1 MRANDQTTKTR
12 GCVRTRS
19 IRALFLVL
27 APATVAGAPLKVFSA
42 ISPMFWLPIALTSLV
57 LAFAGLRHRVGNTSL
72 RIAATFAF
80 LFWAASTIAEHPSN
94 PGRGLVVLLGV
105 VGFLAFTWP
114 SERLRKLAAEERTH
128 HPDQELLIASGVA
141 ALFGLDEWFLR
152 LEPTA
157 WESLSLAV
165 AYAVPL
171 GLAAR
176 RHSFHHGWER
186 WMLSVATILGLL
198 PAVSALSSVLGYS
211 LYITPI
217 GLISPLVM
225 FGIVARRSAIR
236 WITPTGAPS
245 EPGLVDAILVH
256 PSRVLVLSFIA
267 ICTLGTLM
275 LALPVSSANS
285 QALPWLDAAFTA
297 VSATCVT
304 GLSVVDTPT
313 TFGAF
318 GQLAVLVLIQVGGL
332 GIMVFSA
339 AAIVLLG
346 KRMSLS
352 HERAAVDIVGATS
365 RAGLTLA
372 IRGVLTVTLI
382 TEATAALLLFAAFLV
397 RGDTVGQAAWR
408 AVFTAISAFCNA
420 GFALQSDSLVS
431 YANNPFV
438 LSVVG
443 LTIIIGSMGPAV
455 IAAVVGWKDPST
467 RTLHARL
474 VLWTTAAFIVVPAIL
489 ITAIEWNGT
498 LAGMMWIDKIF
509 NGLFQ
514 SVTLRTAGFNS
525 IDLAQI
531 HPATWTVMVLAM
543 YVGGS
548 PGSTAGGVKT
558 TTIAVLLLAIVAV
571 VRGSDRVEAFKREI
585 PITTVMRATVVAT
598 LGVLGSCVAL
608 VAIQL
613 TQQLELDVAL
623 FEVVS
628 ALATVGLSTGGT
640 AALDEV
646 GKLIIMMCMFAG
658 RVGPLTLFV
667 FLASNTR
674 DDVRGYPEESVPIG

>member
-1 MRANDQTTKTR
+1 
-12 GCVRTRS
+12 
-19 IRALFLVL
+19 
-27 APATVAGAPLKVFSA
+27 
-42 ISPMFWLPIALTSLV
+42 
-57 LAFAGLRHRVGNTSL
+57 
-72 RIAATFAF
+72 
-80 LFWAASTIAEHPSN
+80 
-94 PGRGLVVLLGV
+94 
-105 VGFLAFTWP
+105 
-114 SERLRKLAAEERTH
+114 
-128 HPDQELLIASGVA
+128 
-141 ALFGLDEWFLR
+141 
-152 LEPTA
+152 
-157 WESLSLAV
+157 
-165 AYAVPL
+165 
-171 GLAAR
+171 
-176 RHSFHHGWER
+176 
-186 WMLSVATILGLL
+186 
-198 PAVSALSSVLGYS
+198 
-211 LYITPI
+211 
-217 GLISPLVM
+217 
-225 FGIVARRSAIR
+225 
-236 WITPTGAPS
+236 
-245 EPGLVDAILVH
+245 
-256 PSRVLVLSFIA
+256 
-267 ICTLGTLM
+267 
-275 LALPVSSANS
+275 
-285 QALPWLDAAFTA
+285 
-297 VSATCVT
+297 
-304 GLSVVDTPT
+304 
-313 TFGAF
+313 
-318 GQLAVLVLIQVGGL
+318 
-332 GIMVFSA
+332 
-339 AAIVLLG
+339 
-346 KRMSLS
+346 
-352 HERAAVDIVGATS
+352 
-365 RAGLTLA
+365 
-372 IRGVLTVTLI
+372 
-382 TEATAALLLFAAFLV
+382 
-397 RGDTVGQAAWR
+397 
-408 AVFTAISAFCNA
+408 
-420 GFALQSDSLVS
+420 
-431 YANNPFV
+431 
-438 LSVVG
+438 
-443 LTIIIGSMGPAV
+443 
-455 IAAVVGWKDPST
+455 
-467 RTLHARL
+467 
-474 VLWTTAAFIVVPAIL
+474 L

>member
-1 MRANDQTTKTR
+1 
-12 GCVRTRS
+12 
-19 IRALFLVL
+19 
-27 APATVAGAPLKVFSA
+27 
-42 ISPMFWLPIALTSLV
+42 
-57 LAFAGLRHRVGNTSL
+57 
-72 RIAATFAF
+72 
-80 LFWAASTIAEHPSN
+80 
-94 PGRGLVVLLGV
+94 
-105 VGFLAFTWP
+105 
-114 SERLRKLAAEERTH
+114 
-128 HPDQELLIASGVA
+128 
-141 ALFGLDEWFLR
+141 
-152 LEPTA
+152 
-157 WESLSLAV
+157 
-165 AYAVPL
+165 
-171 GLAAR
+171 
-176 RHSFHHGWER
+176 
-186 WMLSVATILGLL
+186 
-198 PAVSALSSVLGYS
+198 
-211 LYITPI
+211 
-217 GLISPLVM
+217 
-225 FGIVARRSAIR
+225 
-236 WITPTGAPS
+236 
-245 EPGLVDAILVH
+245 
-256 PSRVLVLSFIA
+256 
-267 ICTLGTLM
+267 
-275 LALPVSSANS
+275 
-285 QALPWLDAAFTA
+285 
-297 VSATCVT
+297 
-304 GLSVVDTPT
+304 
-313 TFGAF
+313 
-318 GQLAVLVLIQVGGL
+318 
-332 GIMVFSA
+332 
-339 AAIVLLG
+339 
-346 KRMSLS
+346 
-352 HERAAVDIVGATS
+352 VGATS